1 MSGMTYYLDLN
12 RSDFSTDEDY
22 LAERFKRGFA
32 AGYTF
37 KQCVDHWYQDFEAA
51 LLGKK
56 EEEEK
61 KDDGNID
68 DRCNSLAANP

>member
-22 LAERFKRGFA
+22 LAERFRRGFA

-51 LLGKK
+51 LLGKQKKK
-56 EEEEK
+56 E
-61 KDDGNID
+61 DGNID
-68 DRCNSLAANP
+68 DRCNSDAANP